1 MASVADFT
9 VRSGRG
15 EDVSLADKLGKV
27 LLIVNTA
34 SQCGFTPQ
42 YAGLQQLYDRYA
54 DRGLEI
60 LAFPSNQF
68 GGQEPGSDDE
78 IAQFCSVN
86 FGLSFLVMAKVDV
99 NGAHADPLFD
109 WLKAEAP
116 GLMGTKAIKWN
127 FTKFLLDREGQV
139 VRRYGPTDKPESIAA
154 DIEAL
159 LG

>member
-1 MASVADFT
+1 MASVGDFT

-86 FGLSFLVMAKVDV
+86 FGLSFPVMAKVDV